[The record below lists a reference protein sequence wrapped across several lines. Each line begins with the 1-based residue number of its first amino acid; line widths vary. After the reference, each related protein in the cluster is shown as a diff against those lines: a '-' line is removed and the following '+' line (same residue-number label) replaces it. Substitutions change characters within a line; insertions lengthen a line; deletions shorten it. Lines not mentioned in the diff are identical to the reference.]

1 MSPLRIVITGAPGSG
16 KTTCFERL
24 KTLPAFSGFV
34 FFEELARELLIENPG
49 YRHDKGEFHR
59 EIYRRH
65 VVREQAIGNKPFI
78 SDRGSADAFAFHP
91 ESAEDVGTTIAGEY
105 ARYTAI
111 VHLGTSAA
119 LGESYY
125 FLDDV
130 RDESVEQALAI
141 ETAITNVWKDH
152 PGYRFITAKE
162 DFEDKYQDFLKTMTA
177 LVTTP

>member
-24 KTLPAFSGFV
+24 KALPAFSGFV
-34 FFEELARELLIENPG
+34 FFEELARQLLKENPG

-59 EIYRRH
+59 EVYRRH
-65 VVREQAIGNKPFI
+65 VAREQAIGDKPFI

-105 ARYTAI
+105 ARYTAV

-119 LGESYY
+119 LGDAYY
-125 FLDDV
+125 CLDDI
-130 RDESVEQALAI
+130 RDEPAQQALAI
-141 ETAITNVWKDH
+141 EAAITSVWKDH

-162 DFEDKYQDFLKTMTA
+162 DFEDKYQDFRKMMTD
-177 LVTTP
+177 LVTTH